1 LKDKKNKSK
10 NIDAEPR
17 EYRTRGT
24 RKNQRRRDR
33 NSSKQMLRDMQ
44 HDPKRYEYYDD

>member
-1 LKDKKNKSK
+1 MDKRKKSK
-10 NIDAEPR
+10 KSFDSDENV
-17 EYRTRGT
+17 YRTRGT

-33 NSSKQMLRDMQ
+33 NRSKQMLRDMQ

>member
-1 LKDKKNKSK
+1 MKDKKNKSK
-10 NIDAEPR
+10 TFDTEPR
-17 EYRTRGT
+17 EFRTRGT